1 MKSAIRRTEVCRPA
15 SRPLYDGSL
24 KVSETTDFTFRTF
37 RPDGSPSDVVRTRYV
52 KAPYAGAVTAP
63 LALKSGLKAVWHDFR
78 GDSCADIDAA
88 PVRGE
93 YVVDSVSIPQEVKG
107 DIGLVL
113 TGYLEVPA
121 DGIYTFT
128 LLSDDGSTLM
138 LDGEL
143 LGDNDGAHS
152 PVEIIVQKALK
163 AGLHP
168 IEVRYFDCNGGTL
181 QMGLIDGE
189 GKRTVLPP
197 TWLKHE

>member
-1 MKSAIRRTEVCRPA
+1 MISGAI
-15 SRPLYDGSL
+15 L
-24 KVSETTDFTFRTF
+24 
-37 RPDGSPSDVVRTRYV
+37 VRIFEQL
-52 KAPYAGAVTAP
+52 PYG
-63 LALKSGLKAVWHDFR
+63 GI
-78 GDSCADIDAA
+78 C
-88 PVRGE
+88 GE
-93 YVVDSVSIPQEVKG
+93 IPYPIPQEVKG